1 VARYGGAAVT
11 DADREACAAQLR
23 EHYAVGRLSLDEFQ
37 DRLDAVYRAQT
48 VRELGMVTDSLPR
61 EGVAIL
67 PGMPWDGY
75 RGGYPLD
82 VAKMRAALSRAG
94 RRIMLAFGI
103 VTAGSLLVLT
113 LLITALVV
121 HGGLFGV
128 VAGALLAILAVGVAA
143 ALPSAEHVDWP
154 HLRRLARRFPRR
166 EPATANDLT
175 TIIRGLVEST
185 DGIRAA
191 TLTDLEGLPVVTLG
205 PAAREM
211 SQEILVA
218 ELTSFLKRVDRA
230 APEVGAGGLRS
241 LVFDGEKGTA
251 VVSRV
256 NDDYSLI
263 LHVDPGAIL
272 GEVRWETERAARAL
286 GPAVR

>member
-1 VARYGGAAVT
+1 MARYGSAAVT

-23 EHYAVGRLSLDEFQ
+23 EHYATGRLSLDEFQ

-48 VRELGMVTDSLPR
+48 ARELGMVTDSLPR

-82 VAKMRAALSRAG
+82 VAKMRAALARAG

-128 VAGALLAILAVGVAA
+128 VVGALLAILALGVAVVGA
-143 ALPSAEHVDWP
+143 VVW
-154 HLRRLARRFPRR
+154 LARRLWRR
-166 EPATANDLT
+166 HAWIEAVPLVTGQPWLSQIARMARLLLT
-175 TIIRGLVEST
+175 GHALWRWRTRLAS
-185 DGIRAA
+185 RA
-191 TLTDLEGLPVVTLG
+191 
-205 PAAREM
+205 
-211 SQEILVA
+211 
-218 ELTSFLKRVDRA
+218 
-230 APEVGAGGLRS
+230 
-241 LVFDGEKGTA
+241 
-251 VVSRV
+251 
-256 NDDYSLI
+256 
-263 LHVDPGAIL
+263 
-272 GEVRWETERAARAL
+272 
-286 GPAVR
+286 